1 MATIAHLN
9 FDNRR
14 GIREPKPAFLAKCCK
29 ILKGIRMKKT
39 MKLGLASFAFAM
51 VFGGLQVAHSAELN
65 AKLTAC
71 PSNNTAIGDVGS
83 CGKIWKLKSGK
94 VSLGKNGKLKVEVKG
109 LVLNDVTVG
118 EYNGT
123 PDGVD
128 AVAAA
133 VICHGPSGA
142 AVAAQTEPVPLAQ
155 NGNAKVSA
163 MVSLPNGCIGP
174 VVVLRERYEGKI
186 GGWLAATGM

>member
-1 MATIAHLN
+1 MH
-9 FDNRR
+9 
-14 GIREPKPAFLAKCCK
+14 
-29 ILKGIRMKKT
+29 KT
-39 MKLGLASFAFAM
+39 MKLGITSAALSM
-51 VFGGLQVAHSAELN
+51 MFGGIQAANSAELE

-71 PSNNTAIGDVGS
+71 PSNNTAIGDVAS

-94 VSLGKNGKLKVEVKG
+94 VTLGKNGKLKVEVKG

-142 AVAAQTEPVPLAQ
+142 AVAAQTDPVPLAQ
-155 NGNAKVSA
+155 NGNAKISA
-163 MVSLPNGCIGP
+163 TVSLPNGCIGP